1 MDPVQL
7 GLIPGCPHAPVCRWH
22 SGPCAENHKE
32 WLAQRRTAESARESA
47 RPRLVLYS
55 VTREMAEEMAGRE
68 ITDEEAARIAKA
80 IEYSTVGECVS
91 EAVFQ
96 VCGMPADNDEDDED
110 DERD

>member
-1 MDPVQL
+1 
-7 GLIPGCPHAPVCRWH
+7 
-22 SGPCAENHKE
+22 
-32 WLAQRRTAESARESA
+32 
-47 RPRLVLYS
+47 
-55 VTREMAEEMAGRE
+55 MAEEMAGRE